1 MGPSIPANHL
11 RVGQVLPA
19 TAEARGCI
27 GDDGFDRW
35 LTPPRIVRSEI
46 ERRNPPP
53 LASTSPPA
61 APVPPPPHSC
71 SLQELEA
78 DLTKAGV
85 MTHLVGGADVASE
98 LDAKRAIDQVILD
111 CL

>member
-1 MGPSIPANHL
+1 MVLDVDTVILCAGQEPLKVPSFILYFNDYCFLLVLLFFSPSRPSINVPLSSAL
-11 RVGQVLPA
+11 SLP
-19 TAEARGCI
+19 
-27 GDDGFDRW
+27 
-35 LTPPRIVRSEI
+35 
-46 ERRNPPP
+46 
-53 LASTSPPA
+53 
-61 APVPPPPHSC
+61 PVPPPPHSC

-85 MTHLVGGADVASE
+85 VTHLVGGADVASE